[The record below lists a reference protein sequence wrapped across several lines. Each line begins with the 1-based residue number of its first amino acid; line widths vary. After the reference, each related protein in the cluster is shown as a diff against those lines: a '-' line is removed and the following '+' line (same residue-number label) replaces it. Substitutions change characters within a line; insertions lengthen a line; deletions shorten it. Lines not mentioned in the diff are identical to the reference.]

1 MEFKP
6 SKFTADSLQLHKAS
20 NTTFPIVRETNER
33 IIRLWHK
40 SVEEFVREMGIDETN
55 AHRVELLQN
64 DNNVKGNMST
74 ETAIRF
80 DGQIIGFVAT
90 EMKHTAAGLKF
101 TITCQKV
108 VQPA

>member
-1 MEFKP
+1 MEF
-6 SKFTADSLQLHKAS
+6 QLHKTK
-20 NTTFPIVRETNER
+20 NTTFPLVQDTNQK
-33 IIRLWHK
+33 IIRLWYK

-55 AHRVELLQN
+55 AHRVELLKN

-80 DGQIIGFVAT
+80 DGQIIGFVTT
-90 EMKHTAAGLKF
+90 EMKQTAAGLKF

-108 VQPA
+108 VQST